1 MNKRRPRLS
10 GSALRPQATSAWE
23 WAIAIVGALLV
34 VGTVSYLIYFEAS
47 TTSHPPQVTIEQQV
61 IKRGGDKYL
70 VSFTARN
77 QSSTTAAGLRIRGE
91 LRQDG
96 RVVESSELSFDYLPG
111 FSTRQGYFYF
121 HQDPSVGELHVFPV
135 SYVEP

>member
-1 MNKRRPRLS
+1 MSKPRPRPS
-10 GSALRPQATSAWE
+10 RSALRPQATLAWE

-34 VGTVSYLIYFEAS
+34 LGTVSYLIYFEAS
-47 TTSHPPQVTIEQQV
+47 TTSRPPQVTIERQV
-61 IKRGGDKYL
+61 VERSGDKYL

-77 QSSTTAAGLRIRGE
+77 QSSATAAGLSIRGE

-96 RVVESSELSFDYLPG
+96 RVVESSELSFDFLPG

-121 HQDPSVGELHVFPV
+121 QQDPLAGELEVFPL
-135 SYVEP
+135 SYVDP

>member
-1 MNKRRPRLS
+1 MSKGRPRPS
-10 GSALRPQATSAWE
+10 KSALRPQATSAWE
-23 WAIAIVGALLV
+23 WAIAMVGALLV

-47 TTSHPPQVTIEQQV
+47 TTLRPPQVTIERQI
-61 IKRGGDKYL
+61 IKRSGNKYL

-77 QSSTTAAGLRIRGE
+77 QTSATAAGLRIRGE

-96 RVVESSELSFDYLPG
+96 RIVESSELSFDYLPG

-121 HQDPSVGELHVFPV
+121 QQDPSVGELQVFAM
-135 SYVEP
+135 SYVDP

>member
-1 MNKRRPRLS
+1 MSKRPKHSRS
-10 GSALRPQATSAWE
+10 IRPQSTSAWE

-34 VGTVSYLIYFEAS
+34 VSTVGYLIYFEAS
-47 TTSHPPQVTIEQQV
+47 TSSRPPQVTIDRPV
-61 IKRGGDKYL
+61 ITRSGDKHL
-70 VSFTARN
+70 VSFIARN
-77 QSSTTAAGLRIRGE
+77 QSSATAAGLQIRGE

-111 FSTRQGYFYF
+111 FSERQGYFYF
-121 HQDPSVGELHVFPV
+121 EQDPSVGELDVYPL

>member
-1 MNKRRPRLS
+1 MSKRPKHSRS
-10 GSALRPQATSAWE
+10 IRPQATSAWE

-34 VGTVSYLIYFEAS
+34 VSTVGYLIYFEAS
-47 TTSHPPQVTIEQQV
+47 TSSRPPQVTIDRPV
-61 IKRGGDKYL
+61 ITRSGDKHL
-70 VSFTARN
+70 VRFIARN
-77 QSSTTAAGLRIRGE
+77 QSSATAAGLQIRGE

-111 FSTRQGYFYF
+111 FSERQGYFYF
-121 HQDPSVGELHVFPV
+121 EQDPSVGELHVYPL